1 MRCEEAG
8 SLLADQVV
16 GALTAEQR
24 AALDEHLASCPVCQ
38 SECLDVEG
46 MWQRLGDL
54 PEPQVPSARMRERFA
69 AVLASER
76 VSTPL
81 RPASRDVG
89 RRTWGPPPAW
99 TTRPLAQLAVAASL
113 FLVGLLV
120 GQVRGGTSAP
130 SGPSTSEL
138 AEMRTEL
145 RDMRQMLTL
154 SLLQQQSATERLR
167 GVSATSQIER
177 PDTEVVAALLDTL
190 LRDPNVNV
198 RLAAIDALRRF
209 SDRTEVRT
217 GSRLAVHDR
226 TAPLLQVA
234 AIDFLVETHDPEA
247 PALFRQLVA
256 DASVDQSVRERAQW
270 GLGGTD

>member
-1 MRCEEAG
+1 
-8 SLLADQVV
+8 
-16 GALTAEQR
+16 
-24 AALDEHLASCPVCQ
+24 
-38 SECLDVEG
+38 
-46 MWQRLGDL
+46 
-54 PEPQVPSARMRERFA
+54 
-69 AVLASER
+69 
-76 VSTPL
+76 
-81 RPASRDVG
+81 
-89 RRTWGPPPAW
+89 
-99 TTRPLAQLAVAASL
+99 
-113 FLVGLLV
+113 
-120 GQVRGGTSAP
+120 
-130 SGPSTSEL
+130 
-138 AEMRTEL
+138 MRTEL

>member
-1 MRCEEAG
+1 MRCEEVG
-8 SLLADQVV
+8 PLLADLVV
-16 GALTAEQR
+16 GALTADER
-24 AALDEHLASCPVCQ
+24 AALDAHLVSCPACQ
-38 SECLDVEG
+38 SEALDVEG
-46 MWQRLGDL
+46 MWQRLGDV
-54 PEPQVPSARMRERFA
+54 PEPHVPSARMRERFA
-69 AVLASER
+69 AALASER
-76 VSTPL
+76 VPTPL
-81 RPASRDVG
+81 RPASRDVT
-89 RRTWGPPPAW
+89 RRTWGPPPGW
-99 TTRPLAQLAVAASL
+99 TTRPLARVALAASL
-113 FLVGLLV
+113 FIGGLLV
-120 GQVRGGTSAP
+120 GRLAGGLPRASAP
-130 SGPSTSEL
+130 PSTEL

-167 GVSATSQIER
+167 GVSATAQIDR
-177 PDTEVVAALLDTL
+177 PDSEVVTALLDTL
-190 LRDPNVNV
+190 LRDPNMNV

-209 SDRTEVRT
+209 SDRAEVRS

-256 DASVDQSVRERAQW
+256 DTSVDQAVRERAQW